1 MLQPSS
7 TSLAQDGH
15 DAQDCPIGVA
25 RTGDDLD
32 TESSTASF
40 NLRTQFLGPE
50 STDACPP
57 LTPNLVLCVAS
68 TKSLI
73 PTTCEQCTHRSVKQ
87 QDRQGLRLVGKIH
100 LIARHN
106 AT

>member
-1 MLQPSS
+1 MGIGQFVASNDLRPRILSCLS
-7 TSLAQDGH
+7 KVYAWI
-15 DAQDCPIGVA
+15 QDCPIGVA

-32 TESSTASF
+32 TESKTASF

-68 TKSLI
+68 TSSLM
-73 PTTCEQCTHRSVKQ
+73 PTTCKPYTHT
-87 QDRQGLRLVGKIH
+87 LVTEA
-100 LIARHN
+100 L
-106 AT
+106 